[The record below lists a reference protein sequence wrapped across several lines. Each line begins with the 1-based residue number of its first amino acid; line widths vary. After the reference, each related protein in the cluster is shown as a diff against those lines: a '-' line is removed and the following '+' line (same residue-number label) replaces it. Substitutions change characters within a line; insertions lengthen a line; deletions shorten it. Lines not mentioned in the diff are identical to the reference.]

1 VIEGKNLTK
10 IYGKQQVLTDVS
22 IEIREGEITAL
33 LGKNGSGKSTLLNI
47 LAMAVKPDRGSVYV
61 NGEDASGTSGT
72 SVRTGTAGRLR
83 RTIAYVPQDI
93 ALFEELT
100 MKDNLYCWSRLSKE
114 ATDARIDELEETFHL
129 REMEGKKVIKL
140 SGGMKRRVNFA
151 AALMGEYKFMILDE
165 PLTGLD
171 EDTVCRILK
180 MLEEKKRQGV
190 GIIISGHDKGQLL
203 SVADKKILLK
213 DGVVVE
219 DPRES
224 ATEGSAEDPRE
235 DATEGSAEDPRE
247 NATETGEGL

>member
-1 VIEGKNLTK
+1 
-10 IYGKQQVLTDVS
+10 
-22 IEIREGEITAL
+22 
-33 LGKNGSGKSTLLNI
+33 
-47 LAMAVKPDRGSVYV
+47 
-61 NGEDASGTSGT
+61 
-72 SVRTGTAGRLR
+72 
-83 RTIAYVPQDI
+83 
-93 ALFEELT
+93 
-100 MKDNLYCWSRLSKE
+100 
-114 ATDARIDELEETFHL
+114 
-129 REMEGKKVIKL
+129 MEGKKVIKL

-219 DPRES
+219 DPRED

>member
-1 VIEGKNLTK
+1 MIEGKNLTK

-47 LAMAVKPDRGSVYV
+47 LAMAVKPDKGRIYV
-61 NGEDASGTSGT
+61 NREDASGPA
-72 SVRTGTAGRLR
+72 GTAGRLR

-129 REMEGKKVIKL
+129 KEMEGKKIIKL

-219 DPRES
+219 DPRGN
-224 ATEGSAEDPRE
+224 AADGSAEDPRGNAA
-235 DATEGSAEDPRE
+235 DGSAEDPRG
-247 NATETGEGL
+247 NPAETGEGL

>member
-1 VIEGKNLTK
+1 VIEGRNLTK
-10 IYGKQQVLTDVS
+10 IYGRQQVLTDVN
-22 IEIREGEITAL
+22 IKIREGEITAL

-47 LAMAVKPDRGSVYV
+47 LAMATKPDKGRVYV
-61 NGEDASGTSGT
+61 NGEDASGTSGK
-72 SVRTGTAGRLR
+72 SVHTGTAGKLR

-100 MKDNLYCWSRLSKE
+100 MKDNLYCWSRLSRE
-114 ATDARIDELEETFHL
+114 ATDTRIDELEETFHL
-129 REMEGKKVIKL
+129 REMEGKKIIKL

-203 SVADKKILLK
+203 SVADKKITLESGK
-213 DGVVVE
+213 VVSGTDE
-219 DPRES
+219 PEPES
-224 ATEGSAEDPRE
+224 PSG
-235 DATEGSAEDPRE
+235 G
-247 NATETGEGL
+247 ETARNGAGL